1 MTAPMARI
9 LYGVHGTQHG
19 HAIRALIMARRL
31 AEMGHEF
38 LFVSSEEGAGLL
50 SREFRVER
58 FENPG
63 TRYKNQRLD
72 TPATLGLALRTLA
85 KRGSELARLKRL
97 IREFKPDAA
106 ISDYEYFVPIAA
118 KRAGIPCLSLDHQH
132 VISCCDHDVPA
143 RLRLDYWGIRASIR
157 FLFSAC
163 SDYLAISFY
172 RPPTKPGAHAR
183 VAPPIL
189 RQSVLTQTPTRGEH
203 IVVYQSCGICDAF
216 APYLRT
222 IDREFRVYGYKMD
235 KVDGNLTFR
244 SYSEEGFLR
253 DLSSCAYV
261 ICGGSHNLMSEALY
275 YGKPVL
281 SFPVAG
287 AFEQHLNA
295 LYLERLGYG
304 QAADMANLSPTLV
317 PDFEKGLDAC
327 RARIAAESF
336 YGNDMV
342 FDLVDGFLRDGRLP
356 GRS

>member
-1 MTAPMARI
+1 MARI

-19 HAIRALIMARRL
+19 HAIRALILARRL
-31 AEMGHEF
+31 AALGHEF
-38 LFVSSEEGAGLL
+38 LFISSEEGAGLL
-50 SREFRVER
+50 EREFRVER

-63 TRYKNQRLD
+63 TRYRNQKLD
-72 TPATLGLALRTLA
+72 TPATVRLAMRTLA

-97 IREFKPDAA
+97 IEDFRPDRA

-118 KRAGIPCLSLDHQH
+118 ARAGIPCLSIDHQH
-132 VISCCDHDVPA
+132 VISCCHHQVPA
-143 RLRLDYWGIRASIR
+143 RYWPDYLGIRASIR

-172 RPPTKPGAHAR
+172 QPPTKPGARAR
-183 VAPPIL
+183 VAPAIL
-189 RQSVLTQTPTRGEH
+189 RDSVLRQRPSRGEH

-216 APYLRT
+216 APYLRR

-244 SYSEEGFLR
+244 SYSEEGFLA
-253 DLSSCAYV
+253 DLASCAYV
-261 ICGGSHNLMSEALY
+261 VCGGSHNLMSEALH
-275 YGKPVL
+275 YGKPIL

-287 AFEQHLNA
+287 AFEQTLNA

-304 QAADMANLSPTLV
+304 RMADMRRLT
-317 PDFEKGLDAC
+317 PDLLPAFEKDLDA
-327 RARIAAESF
+327 RRERIAAGSF
-336 YGNDMV
+336 CGNETV
-342 FDLVDGFLRDGRLP
+342 NELVDAFLADGRLP

>member
-1 MTAPMARI
+1 MARI

-19 HAIRALIMARRL
+19 HAIRALILARRL
-31 AEMGHEF
+31 AALGHEF

-72 TPATLGLALRTLA
+72 TPATLKLAARTLI
-85 KRGSELARLKRL
+85 KRPSELARLARL
-97 IREFKPDAA
+97 IADFKPDAA

-118 KRAGIPCLSLDHQH
+118 KRAGIPCLSIDHQH
-132 VISCCDHDVPA
+132 VISCCDHPVPW
-143 RLRLDYWGIRASIR
+143 RLYPDYLGIRASIR

-163 SDYLAISFY
+163 SDYLAISFFQ
-172 RPPTKPGAHAR
+172 PPAKPGARAI

-189 RQSVLTQTPTRGEH
+189 RQSVIDRSPSQGSH
-203 IVVYQSCGICDAF
+203 ILVYQSCGICDAF
-216 APYLRT
+216 APYLKT
-222 IDREFRVYGYKMD
+222 IDREFRVYGYKVD

-244 SYSEEGFLR
+244 SYAEDGFLD
-253 DLSSCAYV
+253 DLASCAYV

-287 AFEQHLNA
+287 AFEQQLNA
-295 LYLERLGYG
+295 IYLERLGYG
-304 QAADMANLSPTLV
+304 KAASMERLTPELI
-317 PDFEKGLDAC
+317 PDFEAALPAMRQYIAGGRFCGNQDVFGLIDA
-327 RARIAAESF
+327 
-336 YGNDMV
+336 
-342 FDLVDGFLRDGRLP
+342 FLRDGRLP

>member
-1 MTAPMARI
+1 MARI

-19 HAIRALIMARRL
+19 HAIRALILARRL
-31 AEMGHEF
+31 RESGHEF

-50 SREFRVER
+50 SREFPVER

-63 TRYKNQRLD
+63 TRYKNQKLD
-72 TPATLGLALRTLA
+72 TPATLRLAGRTLVR
-85 KRGSELARLKRL
+85 RGAELSRLAGL
-97 IREFKPDAA
+97 IADFRPDCA

-132 VISCCDHDVPA
+132 VISCCDHDVPW
-143 RLRLDYWGIRASIR
+143 RLLPDYWGIRASIR
-157 FLFSAC
+157 FLFSAA

-172 RPPTKPGAHAR
+172 QPPPKPGARAR
-183 VAPPIL
+183 LAPAIL
-189 RQSVLTQTPTRGEH
+189 RQSVLDRAPSAGGH
-203 IVVYQSCGICDAF
+203 ILVYQSCGICDAF
-216 APYLRT
+216 APFLRRM
-222 IDREFRVYGYKMD
+222 DREFRVYGYKMD

-244 SYSEEGFLR
+244 DYSEEGFLD
-253 DLSSCAYV
+253 DLASCAYV

-287 AFEQHLNA
+287 AFEQQLNA

-304 QAADMANLSPTLV
+304 RMASMDNLTPELL
-317 PDFEKGLDAC
+317 PDFEKNLAAM
-327 RARIAAESF
+327 RARVAGGIF
-336 YGNDMV
+336 CGNEAV
-342 FDLVDGFLRDGRLP
+342 FSLVEAFIRDGALP

>member
-1 MTAPMARI
+1 MARI

-19 HAIRALIMARRL
+19 HAIRALILARHL
-31 AEMGHEF
+31 ASLGHEF

-50 SREFRVER
+50 AREFRVER

-72 TPATLGLALRTLA
+72 PPATLKLAARTLA
-85 KRGSELARLKRL
+85 RRGSELARLDRL
-97 IREFKPDAA
+97 IADFRPDAA
-106 ISDYEYFVPIAA
+106 IADYEYFVPIAA
-118 KRAGIPCLSLDHQH
+118 RRAGIPCLSIDHQH
-132 VISCCDHDVPA
+132 VISCCDHDVPW
-143 RLRLDYWGIRASIR
+143 RLLPDYWGIRASIR

-163 SDYLAISFY
+163 TDYLAISFFQ
-172 RPPTKPGAHAR
+172 PPAKPGARAR
-183 VAPPIL
+183 VAPAIL
-189 RQSVLTQTPTRGEH
+189 RQSVVDRTPSAGDH
-203 IVVYQSCGICDAF
+203 ILVYQSCGICDAF

-244 SYSEEGFLR
+244 SYAEEGFLD
-253 DLSSCAYV
+253 DLASCAYV
-261 ICGGSHNLMSEALY
+261 VCGGSHNLMSEALH

-287 AFEQHLNA
+287 AFEQQLNA

-304 QAADMANLSPTLV
+304 RKADMDHLAPNLL
-317 PDFEKGLDAC
+317 PDFE
-327 RARIAAESF
+327 RALPAMRQRIAGGRF
-336 YGNDMV
+336 CGNGEV
-342 FDLVDGFLRDGRLP
+342 FGLIAAFLRDGRLP

>member
-1 MTAPMARI
+1 MARI

-31 AEMGHEF
+31 AALGHEF
-38 LFVSSEEGAGLL
+38 LFVSSEEGATLL
-50 SREFRVER
+50 EREFRVER

-72 TPATLGLALRTLA
+72 TPATLKLALRTLA
-85 KRGSELARLKRL
+85 KRGSELTRLERL
-97 IREFKPDAA
+97 IADFKPDRA

-118 KRAGIPCLSLDHQH
+118 ARADIPCLSMDHQH
-132 VISCCDHDVPA
+132 VISCCRHQVPA
-143 RLRLDYWGIRASIR
+143 RYFADYLGIRASIR

-172 RPPTKPGAHAR
+172 QPPVKPGARAR

-189 RQSVLTQTPTRGEH
+189 RHSVLDRRPRRGEH
-203 IVVYQSCGICDAF
+203 IVVYQSCGICEAF
-216 APYLRT
+216 APYLRR
-222 IDREFRVYGYKMD
+222 IDREFRVYGYKVD

-244 SYSEEGFLR
+244 DYSEAGFLD
-253 DLSSCAYV
+253 DLASCAYV

-287 AFEQHLNA
+287 AFEQTLNA

-304 QAADMANLSPTLV
+304 RMADMSHLT
-317 PDFEKGLDAC
+317 PDLLPNFEKDLDDR
-327 RARIAAESF
+327 RARIAV
-336 YGNDMV
+336 GNFLGNATVDG
-342 FDLVDGFLRDGRLP
+342 LVDGFLADGRLP

>member
-1 MTAPMARI
+1 MARI

-19 HAIRALIMARRL
+19 HAIRALILARRL
-31 AEMGHEF
+31 AALGHEF

-50 SREFRVER
+50 EREFRVER

-72 TPATLGLALRTLA
+72 TPATVKLAMKTLA
-85 KRGSELARLKRL
+85 KRGSELARLKAL
-97 IREFKPDAA
+97 IADFRPDRA

-118 KRAGIPCLSLDHQH
+118 NRANIPCLSIDHQH
-132 VISCCDHDVPA
+132 VISCCRHRVPPRYWA
-143 RLRLDYWGIRASIR
+143 DYLGIKASIR

-163 SDYLAISFY
+163 SDYLAISFFQ
-172 RPPTKPGAHAR
+172 PPVKPGARAR

-189 RQSVLTQTPTRGEH
+189 RHSVMERRPRRGEH

-216 APYLRT
+216 APYLRK
-222 IDREFRVYGYKMD
+222 IDREFRVYGYKID

-244 SYSEEGFLR
+244 SYSEAGFLD
-253 DLSSCAYV
+253 DLASCAYV

-287 AFEQHLNA
+287 AFEQTLNA

-304 QAADMANLSPTLV
+304 RMADMGRLTPELL
-317 PDFEKGLDAC
+317 PDFERGLDAM
-327 RARIAAESF
+327 RARIALGSF
-336 YGNDMV
+336 CGNDAV
-342 FDLVDGFLRDGRLP
+342 DALVDGFLAEGRLP

>member
-1 MTAPMARI
+1 MARI

-19 HAIRALIMARRL
+19 HAIRALILARRL
-31 AEMGHEF
+31 RALGHEF
-38 LFVSSEEGAGLL
+38 LFVSSEEGAELL
-50 SREFRVER
+50 SREFPVER

-72 TPATLGLALRTLA
+72 TPATLRLAARTLVR
-85 KRGSELARLKRL
+85 RGRELSRLAAM
-97 IREFKPDAA
+97 IADFKPDRA

-132 VISCCDHDVPA
+132 VISCCAHDVPPK
-143 RLRLDYWGIRASIR
+143 LRPDYWGIRASIR
-157 FLFSAC
+157 FLFSAAT
-163 SDYLAISFY
+163 DYLAISFY
-172 RPPTKPGAHAR
+172 QPPPKPGARAL

-189 RQSVLTQTPTRGEH
+189 RQSVLERAPSRGEH
-203 IVVYQSCGICDAF
+203 ILVYQSCGICDAF
-216 APYLRT
+216 APYLRG
-222 IDREFRVYGYKMD
+222 IDREFRVYGYRMD

-244 SYSEEGFLR
+244 DYSETGFLD
-253 DLSSCAYV
+253 DLASCAYV

-287 AFEQHLNA
+287 AFEQQLNA

-304 QAADMANLSPTLV
+304 RAAAMDRLTPELV
-317 PDFEKGLDAC
+317 PDFERDLAAM
-327 RARIAAESF
+327 RQRIAGGRF
-336 YGNDMV
+336 CGNDTV
-342 FDLVDGFLRDGRLP
+342 FALVEAFLRQGALP

>member
-1 MTAPMARI
+1 MARI

-19 HAIRALIMARRL
+19 HAIRALILARHL
-31 AEMGHEF
+31 AALGHEF

-50 SREFRVER
+50 AREFRVER

-72 TPATLGLALRTLA
+72 TPATLALAAKTLA
-85 KRGSELARLKRL
+85 KRPAELARLARL
-97 IREFKPDAA
+97 IDAFKPDAA

-118 KRAGIPCLSLDHQH
+118 KRAGIPCLSIDHQH
-132 VISCCDHDVPA
+132 VISCCDHPVPP
-143 RLRLDYWGIRASIR
+143 RLLPDYWGIRASIR

-163 SDYLAISFY
+163 SDYLAISFFQ
-172 RPPTKPGAHAR
+172 PPAKPGARAL

-189 RQSVLTQTPTRGEH
+189 RQSVIERTPSQGSH

-244 SYSEEGFLR
+244 NYSENGFLD
-253 DLSSCAYV
+253 DLASCAYV
-261 ICGGSHNLMSEALY
+261 VCGGSHNLMSEALY
-275 YGKPVL
+275 FGKPVL

-287 AFEQHLNA
+287 AFEQQLNA
-295 LYLERLGYG
+295 IYLDKLGYG
-304 QAADMANLSPTLV
+304 RGASMDRLE
-317 PDFEKGLDAC
+317 PDLLPAFEHNLDAM
-327 RARIAAESF
+327 RRRIATGRF
-336 YGNDMV
+336 CGNDEV
-342 FDLVDGFLRDGRLP
+342 FGLLGAFLRHGRLP

>member
-1 MTAPMARI
+1 MARI

-19 HAIRALIMARRL
+19 HAIRALILARHL
-31 AEMGHEF
+31 AGLGHEF

-72 TPATLGLALRTLA
+72 TPATLGLAARTLA
-85 KRGSELARLKRL
+85 RRGAELARLKTL
-97 IREFKPDAA
+97 IRDFRPDAA

-118 KRAGIPCLSLDHQH
+118 RRAGIPCLSIDHQH
-132 VISCCDHDVPA
+132 VISCCAHDLPA
-143 RLRLDYWGIRASIR
+143 ALLPGYLGIRASIR

-163 SDYLAISFY
+163 TDYLAISFFK
-172 RPPTKPGAHAR
+172 PPVKAGAHAR
-183 VAPPIL
+183 VAPAIL
-189 RQSVLTQTPTRGEH
+189 RQTVLDRTPSQGSH
-203 IVVYQSCGICDAF
+203 ILVYQSCGIRDAF

-222 IDREFRVYGYKMD
+222 LDREFRVYGYNTD
-235 KVDGNLTFR
+235 KTDGNLTFR
-244 SYSEEGFLR
+244 TYSEQGFLD
-253 DLSSCAYV
+253 DLASAAYV
-261 ICGGSHNLMSEALY
+261 ICGGSHNLMSEALF

-287 AFEQHLNA
+287 AFEQQLNA

-304 QAADMANLSPTLV
+304 RAADMGRLSPSLL
-317 PDFEKGLDAC
+317 PDFERHLPAM
-327 RARIAAESF
+327 RARIAPGDF
-336 YGNDMV
+336 CGNDAV
-342 FDLVDGFLRDGRLP
+342 FALVEAFLRDGVLP

>member
-1 MTAPMARI
+1 MARI

-19 HAIRALIMARRL
+19 HAVRALILARHL
-31 AEMGHEF
+31 ATLGHEF

-50 SREFRVER
+50 SREFQVER

-72 TPATLGLALRTLA
+72 TPATLRLAARTLA
-85 KRGSELARLKRL
+85 RRGAELRRLDAL
-97 IREFKPDAA
+97 IRDFRPDAA

-118 KRAGIPCLSLDHQH
+118 KRAGIPCLSIDHQH
-132 VISCCDHDVPA
+132 VISCCDHAVPA
-143 RLRLDYWGIRASIR
+143 RYWLDYWGIRASIR

-172 RPPTKPGAHAR
+172 QPPTKPGARAR
-183 VAPPIL
+183 VAPAIL
-189 RQSVLTQTPTRGEH
+189 RRSVIERTPSAGSH
-203 IVVYQSCGICDAF
+203 ILVYQSCGICDAF
-216 APYLRT
+216 APYLKT

-244 SYSEEGFLR
+244 DYSEDGFLD
-253 DLSSCAYV
+253 DLASCAYV

-275 YGKPVL
+275 CGKPVL

-287 AFEQHLNA
+287 AFEQQLNA
-295 LYLERLGYG
+295 LYLTRLGYG
-304 QAADMANLSPTLV
+304 RAAAMDRLSPTLL
-317 PDFEKGLDAC
+317 PDFEKDLDGM
-327 RARIAAESF
+327 RRRIASGAF
-336 YGNDMV
+336 CGNDTV
-342 FDLVDGFLRDGRLP
+342 FALVEAFLRDGRLP